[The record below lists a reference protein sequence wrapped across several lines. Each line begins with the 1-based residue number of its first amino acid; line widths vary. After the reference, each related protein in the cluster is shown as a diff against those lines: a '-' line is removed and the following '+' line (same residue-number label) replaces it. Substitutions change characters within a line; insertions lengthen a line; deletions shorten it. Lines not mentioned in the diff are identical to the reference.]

1 MTQAPYGMVH
11 LAQPCTA
18 TCPQV
23 SLKECP
29 HAMCFRGRHE
39 AVGIQEQGCSLPPG
53 LGKHVTWERVCALW
67 EKCCLSKPLSLA
79 TSCLCAELAP
89 FFPPDPRC

>member
-1 MTQAPYGMVH
+1 MF
-11 LAQPCTA
+11 L
-18 TCPQV
+18 
-23 SLKECP
+23 
-29 HAMCFRGRHE
+29 
-39 AVGIQEQGCSLPPG
+39 LPPG